1 MYKSLFS
8 SRVRVKCIFK
18 PLITQQ
24 ITKLCYAKLG
34 ATIYLSIQLILRI
47 NKQYSFVYE
56 AMTTIFLFTKDV
68 AVNPSTINRNQWQ
81 RFVIRCHWSN

>member
-8 SRVRVKCIFK
+8 FCVRVKCIFK

-34 ATIYLSIQLILRI
+34 ATIYLSIQLLLILRI

-56 AMTTIFLFTKDV
+56 AITTIFLFTKDV
-68 AVNPSTINRNQWQ
+68 AVNPSTINRNQ
-81 RFVIRCHWSN
+81 

>member
-8 SRVRVKCIFK
+8 SCVRVKCIFK

-34 ATIYLSIQLILRI
+34 ATIYLSIQLLILLILRI

-56 AMTTIFLFTKDV
+56 AITTIFLFTKDV
-68 AVNPSTINRNQWQ
+68 AVNPSTINRNQ
-81 RFVIRCHWSN
+81 